1 MNSVQPYYANYR
13 QLPKAKDGYAG
24 LAPVQDLIKIVGIP
38 CYWYGG
44 NASEWCSDTIKFEGS
59 EREFQIVKG
68 GSYMSQW
75 FELYS
80 SQKQAIQ
87 ATERK
92 AHIGFRCVKDMP

>member
-1 MNSVQPYYANYR
+1 M
-13 QLPKAKDGYAG
+13 
-24 LAPVQDLIKIVGIP
+24 
-38 CYWYGG
+38 GG